1 MVVLIQSD
9 YLPFFVSIPES
20 ICSNTHTNTHTNTN
34 TNTNTNTTTRVDES
48 HAVIL
53 ETIETCPEQ
62 VINEKNT
69 NDKQVRVNVES
80 IPVYREE

>member
-1 MVVLIQSD
+1 MIQSD

-20 ICSNTHTNTHTNTN
+20 ICSNTHTNTNTN
-34 TNTNTNTTTRVDES
+34 TNVNVNTNRVDES

-62 VINEKNT
+62 VTNEKNT